1 MKKVFLILILNSGI
15 LFAQSA
21 SFDPSIQI
29 ESQLDTTSFK
39 IGEKIEWGTFE
50 DFMKIRSELVKKDP
64 SLEYDLGMLRKK
76 KISML

>member
-29 ESQLDTTSFK
+29 ESQLDTTSSVSYTHLTLPTNR
-39 IGEKIEWGTFE
+39 E
-50 DFMKIRSELVKKDP
+50 V
-64 SLEYDLGMLRKK
+64 
-76 KISML
+76 